1 MKNVLIPLLA
11 VGTLAATMTNPN
23 TSGPYLDSQGTSY
36 DALPAPSDFPT
47 YADFD
52 ARFAAETFTTR
63 SGDRFQLDRELTP
76 AEIAVNQ
83 ANQQLN
89 QGWRT
94 FQGSGNNVRAS
105 VSTNNPCDEEFRA
118 NFATTSALQTAV
130 IGFVNSADSAM
141 LANWAI
147 DLVPTKGAFWDSNDS
162 ADIVGLLDEAYAEHG
177 LNGTDMMNA
186 WSDDPTSS
194 GAIGVAYIGL
204 PRLLV
209 KEYLTFE
216 ANILEHEVGHTYTL
230 NHCCDGNC
238 TMQSVLDTGAF
249 HGFHNY
255 NENCSGQNHFQ
266 VMNIQ
271 KNRY

>member
-1 MKNVLIPLLA
+1 MKNVLIPLVA
-11 VGTLAATMTNPN
+11 AGTLAATMTDPN
-23 TSGPYLDSQGTSY
+23 TSGPYVDSQGITY
-36 DALPAPSDFPT
+36 DALPAPWDFPT

-52 ARFAAETFTTR
+52 ARFANETFTTR
-63 SGDRFQLDRELTP
+63 NGDQFQLDRELTP

-118 NFATTSALQTAV
+118 NYATTNDLKNAV
-130 IGFVNSADSAM
+130 LGFVSSSETAM

-147 DLVPTKGAFWDSNDS
+147 DLVPTKGAFWDSNDN
-162 ADIVGLLDEAYAEHG
+162 ADIVGLIDEAYAEHG

-186 WSDDPTSS
+186 WSDDPGTG

-209 KEYLTFE
+209 MEYLSFE
-216 ANILEHEVGHTYTL
+216 ANIHEHEVGHTYTL
-230 NHCCDGNC
+230 QHCCDGNC
-238 TMQSVLDTGAF
+238 TMQAVLDTGAF

-255 NENCSGQNHFQ
+255 NENCSNQNHFS
-266 VMNIQ
+266 VMNTQ